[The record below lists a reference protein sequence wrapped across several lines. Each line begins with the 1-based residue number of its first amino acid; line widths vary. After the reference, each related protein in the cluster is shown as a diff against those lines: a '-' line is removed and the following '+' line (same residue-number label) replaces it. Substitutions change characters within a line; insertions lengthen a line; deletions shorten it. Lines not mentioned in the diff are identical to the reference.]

1 MFEVWI
7 IPLMFIPI
15 VLWGYGMFTSLKRS
29 IYGLLNLRM
38 NGALPTLL
46 VGNLSAGGTGKTP
59 MVLFLIDS
67 FSQDRVGVLSRGYGR
82 KSKGFMSVDESS
94 TFQDVGDEALEI
106 AHAEIAP
113 VFVCENRL
121 AGLQR
126 IKESQQADWV
136 IMDDGF
142 QHLALAATKKVLLT
156 SFQNPFWKESFSLPI
171 GNLREFQ
178 GALADADVLVVTK
191 CPQGLDQSKAREFIG
206 TLKFDKSKI
215 FFAHYKQ
222 TIPVSVQGS
231 VMEKKAILISGV
243 VQQKGLDESLSDW
256 EIIDYIN
263 YKDHHEFSQS
273 DIRFWLK
280 MCKEKGVNSIILTR
294 KDWQR
299 IKNNELLNLLLNEG
313 ININEIHTEVEILWN
328 QKDEFLKLVYPL

>member
-7 IPLMFIPI
+7 IPLMIIPI
-15 VLWGYGMFTSLKRS
+15 VLWGYGMFTALKRS

-59 MVLFLIDS
+59 MVMFLIDA
-67 FSQDRVGVLSRGYGR
+67 FSQDRIGVLSRGYGR
-82 KSKGFMSVDESS
+82 KSKGFKSVDESS
-94 TFQDVGDEALEI
+94 SFQDVGDEALEI
-106 AHAEIAP
+106 ANTKTTP

-121 AGLQR
+121 LGLQN
-126 IKESQQADWV
+126 IKESQKADWV

-142 QHLALAATKKVLLT
+142 QHLALEATKKVLLT
-156 SFQNPFWKESFSLPI
+156 SYQNPFWKESFSLPI
-171 GNLREFQ
+171 GNLREFK
-178 GALADADVLVVTK
+178 GALGDADVLVVTK
-191 CPQGLDQSKAREFIG
+191 CPKSLDKSVASEFIG
-206 TLKFDKSKI
+206 SLKFDPSKI

-222 TIPVSVQGS
+222 TKPAAVQGNIN
-231 VMEKKAILISGV
+231 EKKAILISGV
-243 VQQKGLDESLSDW
+243 VQQTGLDESLLDW
-256 EIIDYIN
+256 EIPAYIN
-263 YKDHHEFSQS
+263 YKDHYKFSQS
-273 DIRFWLK
+273 DVHYWLK
-280 MCKEKGVNSIILTR
+280 TCKEKGVNSIILTR

-299 IKNNELLNLLLNEG
+299 LKNNELLNLLLKEG